1 MKPVTVAIIATK
13 YHPVTS
19 LCLESVFKHKKDEKV
34 ALICNGQP
42 TNEARLVME
51 NWIVELLNK
60 YKVDAFSLITD
71 SSVASAYNKAIEIS
85 GEGDLVIMQNDVIVT
100 PNWLEPLQKLAY
112 SHKDIGMVAPFTF
125 PQWPMNHKPFS
136 SSFMDYLETMAKRY
150 WDVRQR
156 LFCNMPSTELLEQVL
171 KNLFG
176 DLDKFAET
184 FCEIYK
190 DTLPYDDAS
199 MMAMYL
205 KRDAINRIGM
215 WDEDFYP
222 WNGEEYDYR
231 VRMNNAGL
239 FRLTCFQSFIFHW
252 TSITTRQQI
261 DESTEIFKAGL
272 AQGDKIMNKWAIDEE
287 GGKCHIP
294 TQEPKR
300 RYNKFKLRTNEAP
313 IDGRNFM
320 IHVPLNNEW
329 WICKG

>member
-1 MKPVTVAIIATK
+1 MNPVTIAIISTVN
-13 YHPVTS
+13 HPVTH
-19 LCLESVFKHKKDEKV
+19 LCLESVLKHKKDEKV
-34 ALICNGQP
+34 VLICNGQP
-42 TNEARLVME
+42 TNETGLIME
-51 NWIVELLNK
+51 DWVNELINE

-85 GEGDLVIMQNDVIVT
+85 GDDDLVIMQNDVIVT

-112 SHKDIGMVAPFTF
+112 SHNDIGMVAPFTF

-156 LFCNMPSTELLEQVL
+156 LFYNMPSTELLEQVL

-176 DLDKFAET
+176 DLDRFAET

-199 MMAMYL
+199 MMTMYF
-205 KRDAINRIGM
+205 KRDAINRIGK

-261 DESTEIFKAGL
+261 DEDSEIFKAGL
-272 AQGDKIMNKWAIDEE
+272 AQGHKIMNKWTKGEI
-287 GGKCHIP
+287 GNYCP
-294 TQEPKR
+294 VSVQEPKR
-300 RYNKFKLRTNEAP
+300 RYNTWKLRTNEEP
-313 IDGRNFM
+313 IDGMDFM
-320 IHVPLNNEW
+320 IHIPPNNQW
-329 WICKG
+329 WSGMT